1 MAILLVF
8 QELISVNLKLLSI
21 ERFPPET
28 VMILENYFEVFYIIV
43 SNIYLP

>member
-8 QELISVNLKLLSI
+8 QELISATLKLLSI

-28 VMILENYFEVFYIIV
+28 VMILENYFEVVYIIV